1 MSSDMLTVGEI
12 ARTVGEPR
20 ARVDYAIEKAGIR
33 ERRRVGILRL
43 FSRDQLPVI
52 EAALRTVRSARSEA
66 TGCEVLDLDALP
78 PTELRR
84 RVK

>member
-1 MSSDMLTVGEI
+1 MSEMLTVGEI

-33 ERRRVGILRL
+33 ERRRAGILRL

-52 EAALRTVRSARSEA
+52 EAALRTVRLAPGTETQRSR
-66 TGCEVLDLDALP
+66 T
-78 PTELRR
+78 TIELSPKEHRFR
-84 RVK
+84 E